1 MLIFLYR
8 YLPRRF
14 LLHEPALAL
23 EQLTRHHQFVLRT
36 KYFYKKL
43 SAALADMIFAKT
55 VKVQAPPEW
64 ESDMDEKDIVLS
76 EEDDATEEEEG
87 KVEAADDPNQKK
99 FKT

>member
-1 MLIFLYR
+1 
-8 YLPRRF
+8 
-14 LLHEPALAL
+14 
-23 EQLTRHHQFVLRT
+23 
-36 KYFYKKL
+36 
-43 SAALADMIFAKT
+43 MIFAKT

-87 KVEAADDPNQKK
+87 KVEGDDDPSQKK